1 MTDKER
7 EYRRKCNE
15 VERDLDRLLDMYFV
29 AMLKDILKRQKE
41 K

>member
-1 MTDKER
+1 MTDRER
-7 EYRRKCNE
+7 EHQLKCNE
-15 VERDLDRLLDMYFV
+15 VERSLDRLLDMYFV